1 MNLKEYIIA
10 NIKKN
15 FWRRLSWIFFATAFV
30 IMGDE
35 YYKEGYLFHLNEVA
49 NPLCHEFWVA
59 VFLMLSVLS
68 YIIHKHKEAKR
79 RS

>member
-1 MNLKEYIIA
+1 MNLKEYVIA

-59 VFLMLSVLS
+59 VFLTLSVLS
-68 YIIHKHKEAKR
+68 YTIYKCKEVKR
-79 RS
+79 RG